1 MARTMKRSRVLAPCA
16 LFAALS
22 GAGCDGDEQPGTADP
37 APGTAAPGEGA
48 PEYRVST
55 KNDVQWK
62 RYSAFEQDLAT
73 ALELDPANLCRELG
87 QANCIRQVH
96 LVPLGGNDPFD
107 TGILQPTAE
116 PLATTPA
123 VVDRVLLSACS
134 QRVAL
139 DRAAPAGQAVVFKA
153 LDLNGAAPAPGEAPI
168 AATISELYRRLLA
181 RIPTSEEIALVAE
194 LTTQASGERLAA
206 ADFATLSCFAI
217 GGSTEFLFY

>member
-1 MARTMKRSRVLAPCA
+1 MARTNMTRRRAYGMLFPALAA
-16 LFAALS
+16 
-22 GAGCDGDEQPGTADP
+22 AGCDGD
-37 APGTAAPGEGA
+37 APSRTTGMPPVDGA
-48 PEYRVST
+48 PEYRVSV

-62 RYSAFEQDLAT
+62 RYAAIEQDLAT
-73 ALELDPANLCRELG
+73 ALELDPSDLCRELG

-123 VVDRVLLSACS
+123 VVDRVLLSACGR
-134 QRVAL
+134 RVAL
-139 DRAAPAGQAVVFKA
+139 DRAAPGGQAVVFSA
-153 LDLNGAAPAPGEAPI
+153 LDLNALAPAPADSPTT
-168 AATISELYRRLLA
+168 ATITELYRRLLA
-181 RIPTSEEIALVAE
+181 RDPSSEEIGLVAE

-206 ADFATLSCFAI
+206 ADFATLACFTI

>member
-1 MARTMKRSRVLAPCA
+1 MLARSA
-16 LFAALS
+16 LFLAL
-22 GAGCDGDEQPGTADP
+22 AGVGGCEADERTGTP
-37 APGTAAPGEGA
+37 ESAPGDGAPGEGA
-48 PEYRVST
+48 PEYRVSS

-62 RYSAFEQDLAT
+62 RHAALEQDLAT
-73 ALELDPANLCRELG
+73 ALALDPENLCSELG
-87 QANCIRQVH
+87 RANCIRQVH

-123 VVDRVLLSACS
+123 VVDRVLLSACG

-153 LDLNGAAPAPGEAPI
+153 LDLNGPAPAAEDPATS
-168 AATISELYRRLLA
+168 ATITELYRRLLA
-181 RIPTSEEIALVAE
+181 RNPTSEEVAIVAE

-206 ADFATLSCFAI
+206 ADFATLSCFAV

>member
-1 MARTMKRSRVLAPCA
+1 M
-16 LFAALS
+16 
-22 GAGCDGDEQPGTADP
+22 PGVTE
-37 APGTAAPGEGA
+37 PGEGA
-48 PEYRVST
+48 PEYRISS

-62 RYSAFEQDLAT
+62 RYAAFEQDLAT

-87 QANCIRQVH
+87 QASCIRQVH

-123 VVDRVLLSACS
+123 IVDRVLLSACG

-139 DRAAPAGQAVVFKA
+139 DRAAPAGQAAVFEA
-153 LDLNGAAPAPGEAPI
+153 LDLNGAAPGPGEAPVT
-168 AATISELYRRLLA
+168 ATITELYRRLLA
-181 RIPTSEEIALVAE
+181 RLPTAEEVALVAE
-194 LTTQASGERLAA
+194 LTTQASGERLGA
-206 ADFATLSCFAI
+206 ADFATLACFAI